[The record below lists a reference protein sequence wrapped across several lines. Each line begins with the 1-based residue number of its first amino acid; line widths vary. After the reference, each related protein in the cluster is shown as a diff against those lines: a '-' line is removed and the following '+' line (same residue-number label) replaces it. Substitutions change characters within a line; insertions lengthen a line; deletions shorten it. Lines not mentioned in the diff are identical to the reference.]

1 MKYIKKYQKFLESIQ
16 IDLNIN
22 PHTDILES
30 MSIWHDTLLTTINA
44 EEIDPFS
51 IFHLDKDRFKN
62 LDIQYLGSMTEFI
75 NSLSSLG
82 LKKSAIESTDD
93 YETYVNKPCKFIL
106 IYKIE
111 ANELENPEY
120 ILIQTWNETLREW
133 SETKFYKVNDD
144 IKKFYDKLTSKTM
157 EITDGDVNY
166 IYTTSNGNEW
176 VLQNDRDSDV
186 FVKTIRQEDMDRILK
201 DNKVTIQII

>member
-1 MKYIKKYQKFLESIQ
+1 MRFIKKYQKFIESIE

-44 EEIDPFS
+44 EEVDPYTTFN
-51 IFHLDKDRFKN
+51 LDKDGFKN
-62 LDIQYLGSMTEFI
+62 LEIQYLGNMTEFI
-75 NSLSSLG
+75 NSLSSIG
-82 LKKSAIESTDD
+82 LKKSSIESTDD
-93 YETYVNKPCKFIL
+93 YETYVNKPCKFML

-120 ILIQTWNETLREW
+120 ILIQTWNETLKEW
-133 SETKFYKVNDD
+133 SDTKFYKVNDD

-157 EITDGDVNY
+157 EIVDGDTNY

-186 FVKTIRQEDMDRILK
+186 FVKTIRQEEMDQILK
-201 DNKVTIQII
+201 DRKVKIQII

>member
-1 MKYIKKYQKFLESIQ
+1 MKYIQGYRKFLETIE

-22 PHTDILES
+22 PQTDILES
-30 MSIWHDTLLTTINA
+30 MSIWHDTLLTTIKA
-44 EEIDPFS
+44 EEVDPYPV
-51 IFHLDKDRFKN
+51 FHLDKDRFKN
-62 LDIQYLGSMTEFI
+62 LDLQYLSNMTEFI

-82 LKKSAIESTDD
+82 LKKSSIESTDD

-106 IYKIE
+106 IYRIE
-111 ANELENPEY
+111 SNELENPEY

-133 SETKFYKVNDD
+133 SKTKVYKVNDN

-157 EITDGDVNY
+157 EITDGDINY

-176 VLQNDRDSDV
+176 VLQNDRESDI
-186 FVKTIRQEDMDRILK
+186 FIKTIRQEDMDRILK
-201 DNKVTIQII
+201 DRKVKIQII

>member
-1 MKYIKKYQKFLESIQ
+1 MRYIKKYKKFLESIE

-44 EEIDPFS
+44 EEVDPYS
-51 IFHLDKDRFKN
+51 TLHLDKDRFN
-62 LDIQYLGSMTEFI
+62 LDIQHLSNMTEFI

-82 LKKSAIESTDD
+82 LKKSTIESTDD
-93 YETYVNKPCKFIL
+93 YETYVNKPCKFML

-111 ANELENPEY
+111 SNELENPEY
-120 ILIQTWNETLREW
+120 ILIQTWNETLGEW
-133 SETKFYKVNDD
+133 SDTKLYKVNDD

-157 EITDGDVNY
+157 EIVDGDINY

-176 VLQNDRDSDV
+176 VLQNDRDSDT
-186 FVKTIRQEDMDRILK
+186 FVKVIRQEDMDKILK
-201 DNKVTIQII
+201 DNKVKIQII